1 MGNFITKQNDN
12 VRGQFCQSKPI
23 HHNNSIK
30 ANFKAVNLRF
40 RLRSGN
46 SKFYLIIDGKVIVYD
61 APFLDAVG
69 FGG

>member
-1 MGNFITKQNDN
+1 MGNFITKQNNN
-12 VRGQFCQSKPI
+12 VRGQFCQNKPI
-23 HHNNSIK
+23 HHDNSI
-30 ANFKAVNLRF
+30 KAVNLRF

>member
-12 VRGQFCQSKPI
+12 VRGQFCQNKPI
-23 HHNNSIK
+23 HHDNSI
-30 ANFKAVNLRF
+30 KAVNLRF

-46 SKFYLIIDGKVIVYD
+46 SKFYLILDRKVFVND
-61 APFLDAVG
+61 APFLDAAG